1 MARALHVFKGDH
13 TAQATVVITAQV
25 AAGDDVTVA
34 LIGGVDA
41 PALPR
46 GVTVH
51 RVPDDIAWERL
62 LELIFEADSAVTW

>member
-1 MARALHVFKGDH
+1 MSRALHVLKGDH
-13 TAQATVVITAQV
+13 TAQAIVVINAQL
-25 AAGDDVTVA
+25 AAGDDVAVA

-51 RVPDDIAWERL
+51 RVPDEVSWERL
-62 LELIFEADSAVTW
+62 LELLFEADAAVTW

>member
-1 MARALHVFKGDH
+1 MPRALHVFKGDH
-13 TAQATVVITAQV
+13 AAQATVVINAQV

-46 GVTVH
+46 SVAVH